1 MSIDVLETPFL
12 VDAMSAMCT
21 CSCHLTHLT
30 RWIGK
35 LTQRILFE
43 NGTPFKIIAILI
55 FKSWMHP
62 NLRFM
67 TTRSEAISF
76 PADFFRKTEIHVR
89 FWVVLTDVK
98 RLLRELDWCWLW
110 SRRNSLLWF
119 SKPWWPLPSWFGT
132 NLLAKKKNN
141 TQPQGWILSCA

>member
-21 CSCHLTHLT
+21 CSWHVTHLT
-30 RWIGK
+30 RWVGK
-35 LTQRILFE
+35 LTQCILFE

-76 PADFFRKTEIHVR
+76 PAEFFRETVIHVR
-89 FWVVLTDVK
+89 FWVVPIDVK
-98 RLLRELDWCWLW
+98 RLLRELD
-110 SRRNSLLWF
+110 
-119 SKPWWPLPSWFGT
+119 
-132 NLLAKKKNN
+132 
-141 TQPQGWILSCA
+141 